1 MLRGVAT
8 VHALSREIDDRIGGF
23 KFSCPLAEIFA
34 IPRNHAP
41 ALVRRRATENDNL
54 VTLLVKRAGEQR
66 TDITR
71 STWNYDFHFLSLRQF
86 QIPQFGNQFL
96 NMFKKKDG
104 GFFGRV
110 QTVGDTGDGG
120 LINSHIAWTDA

>member
-1 MLRGVAT
+1 M
-8 VHALSREIDDRIGGF
+8 
-23 KFSCPLAEIFA
+23 
-34 IPRNHAP
+34 
-41 ALVRRRATENDNL
+41 
-54 VTLLVKRAGEQR
+54 KRAGEQR

-71 STWNYDFHFLSLRQF
+71 SNWNYDFHFLSLRQF

-120 LINSHIAWTDA
+120 LINSHIAWTDATFLNRVAPSPPFHGLPSRFTCLLLGLASLHPRLYADACSAD